1 MRKAII
7 NLNIAVI
14 LWGFTGVLG
23 RLIDLN
29 EGWLVWYRMLFSAIT
44 VWLLN
49 LRLKE
54 IERIPVKHIAAL
66 CGIGGLQAFHWV
78 LFFGSIHYA
87 NVSVALVCLSSAAL
101 FTSLMEPLVTR
112 RRVNPMEVLLGL
124 TGMAG
129 IYLIFH
135 FNAAFEKGIILG
147 VLAALFISLT
157 PVLNKRFLREYHPA
171 TITAWNMTGG
181 AVLLLPVLPAYL
193 YFFPEGNSVPSG
205 ADIGWLIILACVCT
219 VFTWRIA
226 LDALK
231 NLSAFTLNLMLNLEP
246 VYGIVLAFIIFKEHK
261 ELSPYFYLGFLV
273 IMLSVGFHIWRIVK
287 RKTK

>member
-1 MRKAII
+1 MKKAII

-23 RLIDLN
+23 RLIHLN

-49 LRLKE
+49 LKLKE
-54 IERIPVKHIAAL
+54 IERASLKDMVTL

-78 LFFGSIHYA
+78 LFFGSVHYA

-101 FTSLMEPLVTR
+101 FTSVMEPLLTGRAVR
-112 RRVNPMEVLLGL
+112 LIEILLGL

-135 FNAAFEKGIILG
+135 FDARFEKGIILG
-147 VLAALFISLT
+147 VLAALFISVT
-157 PVLNKRFLREYHPA
+157 PVLNKGFLVKYHPA

-181 AVLLLPVLPAYL
+181 AILLLPVLPAYL
-193 YFFPEGNSVPSG
+193 YFFPEGNSIPSL
-205 ADIGWLIILACVCT
+205 ADIGWLIILACLCT
-219 VFTWRIA
+219 VLTWRIA

-231 NLSAFTLNLMLNLEP
+231 KLSAFTLNFMLNLEP
-246 VYGIVLAFIIFKEHK
+246 VYGIVLAFILFSEHK
-261 ELSPYFYLGFLV
+261 ELSAYFYLGFLL
-273 IMLSVGFHIWRIVK
+273 IMLSVAFHIWRIV
-287 RKTK
+287 RKKTV